1 MKIEKSFTIAAP
13 REKVWQFI
21 TSPESVAAC
30 IPGCEAVEQTGD
42 HTYQALLRV
51 KIGMIKAKFN
61 VAIETIE
68 ESPPEF
74 ARYRTGGFE
83 GGKASRLKA
92 ESKLA
97 LTALDEATTEVMYS
111 SEISMI
117 GRLGKFSQGMM
128 NKVADSI
135 GESFVQPCARRLKWA
150 GRRNNSGGS

>member
-1 MKIEKSFTIAAP
+1 MPPAS
-13 REKVWQFI
+13 
-21 TSPESVAAC
+21 
-30 IPGCEAVEQTGD
+30 PGCEEVEQTGES
-42 HTYQALLRV
+42 TYRAAIRI
-51 KIGMIKAKFN
+51 KIGMIKARFK
-61 VAIETIE
+61 VDIETIE

-83 GGKASRLKA
+83 GGKASRLKV
-92 ESKLA
+92 ESKLV

-135 GESFVQPCARRLKWA
+135 GESFVQALRKEIEVGEEA
-150 GRRNNSGGS
+150 E